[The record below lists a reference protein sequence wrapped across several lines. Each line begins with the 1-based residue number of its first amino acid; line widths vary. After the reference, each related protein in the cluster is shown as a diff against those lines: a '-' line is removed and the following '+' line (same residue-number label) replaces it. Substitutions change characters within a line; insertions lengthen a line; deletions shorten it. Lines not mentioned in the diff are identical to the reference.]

1 MGIAVRIFSGNK
13 TMIFTADY
21 SDLDLKVLL
30 ERELVEV
37 HFQPIISIREK
48 MIVGFEGL
56 SRGIHPISG
65 KLIPPLPLLKIAKE
79 AGLTLELD
87 RLKRKKILQ
96 SFSRFCP
103 QPHEL
108 ILTLNFETSII
119 DKEIGSLQLIQLS
132 RQLNLNPANIV
143 IEILES
149 KIKNVEA
156 LAKFVNIHR
165 EHGFLIALDD
175 VGKGHSNFDR
185 IPVIQPDI
193 IKIDRSLVMN
203 LQEDYFRQEVFKS
216 LVHLSHKI
224 GAVVL
229 AEGVETEEEVMESL
243 ELGADLLQGFF
254 FSKPQEPSAD
264 YAPLVA
270 HLTDPMAAKFKKR
283 MVEKLNIR
291 KIQHERYR
299 LIIEN
304 LVSEISTLSEEET
317 EGKLSFALLKHSIA
331 KALYVIDDK
340 GLQTTAMACKTDH
353 QPRKGIFRMPPK
365 GTDYSTRDFY
375 YVLMDGGFSRESYT
389 SEPYISPAT
398 GLFCLTIATRYKDK
412 KGKTMILCVDV
423 VPNYLKNMGRI
434 MTLFGG

>member
-1 MGIAVRIFSGNK
+1 ML
-13 TMIFTADY
+13 FTADY

-37 HFQPIISIREK
+37 HFQPIFSIREK

-65 KLIPPLPLLKIAKE
+65 KLIPPLPLLKIAKD

-87 RLKRKKILQ
+87 RLMRKKILH

-132 RQLNLNPANIV
+132 RQLNLDPANIV

-149 KIKNVEA
+149 KVKNVEA

-185 IPVIQPDI
+185 IPIIQPDI
-193 IKIDRSLVMN
+193 IKIDRSLVTN
-203 LQEDYFRQEVFKS
+203 LQDDYFRQEIFKS
-216 LVHLSHKI
+216 LVQLSHKI

-229 AEGVETEEEVMESL
+229 AEGVETDEEAMESL

-254 FSKPQEPSAD
+254 FAKPQEPSVD
-264 YAPLVA
+264 YVQLVT
-270 HLTDPMAAKFKKR
+270 HIIDPMATKFKKR
-283 MVEKLNIR
+283 MVEKMTIR
-291 KIQHERYR
+291 KIQHERYT
-299 LIIEN
+299 LMIASLVKELSGISEN
-304 LVSEISTLSEEET
+304 ELER
-317 EGKLSFALLKHSIA
+317 KLSHALLSHPIA
-331 KALYVIDDK
+331 EALYVLDDQ
-340 GLQTTAMACKTDH
+340 GLQITPMTCKMS
-353 QPRKGIFRMPPK
+353 PKARKGIFRIPPK

-375 YVLMDGGFSRESYT
+375 YILIDGGFKRDSYT

-398 GLFCLTIATRYKDK
+398 GLFCMTLSTRFTDK
-412 KGKTMILCVDV
+412 EGKIKILCADV
-423 VPNYLKNMGRI
+423 VPSYLKNMGRI
-434 MTLFGG
+434 MTLFRG